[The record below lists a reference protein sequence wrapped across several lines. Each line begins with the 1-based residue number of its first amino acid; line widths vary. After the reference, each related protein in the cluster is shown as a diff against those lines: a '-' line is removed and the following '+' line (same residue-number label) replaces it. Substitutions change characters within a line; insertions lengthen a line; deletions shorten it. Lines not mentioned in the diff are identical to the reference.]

1 MQMSV
6 LVRSYIKGF
15 PKPAKPVPELAK
27 NSTEDKSKSS
37 DNNDKKS
44 KEC

>member
-27 NSTEDKSKSS
+27 NSTEDKTKSC
-37 DNNDKKS
+37 DNNDTTS
-44 KEC
+44 KEW